1 VAEAHRT
8 CRIAWRCEGGRG
20 GRGEC
25 RRRGREKSGKWGS
38 LVCVRREKCRD
49 ESDVVFGARSVAGLV
64 CGVPWAGGSASSG
77 SVRAEQTSRA

>member
-1 VAEAHRT
+1 MEAHRT
-8 CRIAWRCEGGRG
+8 CRIAWGCEGGRG

-64 CGVPWAGGSASSG
+64 CAVCHGQVGVHRVGLYGRS
-77 SVRAEQTSRA
+77 